1 MEQVQQSL
9 IEKVIKQ
16 IEHLP
21 TLPQVVTKVL
31 AMTDSAHISAVE
43 LSKEMDQTLSA
54 KVLKMANS
62 AYYGGR
68 TARKVNTVHHAIV
81 IIGLDALKEIILTTS
96 LFHTFRDSKEIE
108 SLQPLW
114 QHSLECGLAAKRLAW
129 VVRFEAMDEAYLIP
143 ARTSCTIKIA
153 TTSFIRKSES
163 MFLCDNVLD
172 VRSYLS

>member
-1 MEQVQQSL
+1 MEQVQEAL
-9 IEKVIKQ
+9 LEKVIQQ

-68 TARKVNTVHHAIV
+68 TARKVNPSVA
-81 IIGLDALKEIILTTS
+81 KK
-96 LFHTFRDSKEIE
+96 TF
-108 SLQPLW
+108 
-114 QHSLECGLAAKRLAW
+114 
-129 VVRFEAMDEAYLIP
+129 
-143 ARTSCTIKIA
+143 
-153 TTSFIRKSES
+153 
-163 MFLCDNVLD
+163 
-172 VRSYLS
+172 